1 MAINLVQGKQIATAS
16 WAINALTASYLE
28 GYISPF
34 PFTGSAQITG
44 SLGITG
50 SLNVTQ
56 GITGSLFGTASFA
69 VSSSFAISSSFATT
83 ASFAVS
89 SSRAVTSS
97 FAISSSQATSASWA
111 PLNAGGSNTQIQF
124 NSGSRLLGTG
134 SFTFNYLSQSLQQGL
149 NVAASG
155 LYSHAEGSNTI
166 ASGESSHAEGEST
179 QAIGGASHAEGYGTL
194 AEGPFSHAE
203 GFIGQAPGY
212 ASHAEGYATTALGEY
227 SHAEGSSTQ
236 AIGQYSH
243 AEGYQSITGI
253 TTAFTTGKDGVV
265 DGFVPIYGSDYTS
278 YFTQGSYLYLY
289 DTPWDNAYGKAIF
302 LIDTVTY
309 DGNDTLIQ
317 LVDTGVNT
325 AIAYIGDITYLL
337 NNDTFGSDQTIPG
350 DYSHAEGISTKAIGN
365 YSHAEGISTQA
376 IGANSH
382 AEGQLTQARGNY
394 SHAEGYLTIALGD
407 RSHAEGH
414 QTRAIGYASHAE
426 GYGTIASGSY
436 SHAEGYSTIAQGD
449 RSHAEGWGTIAEGQ
463 YQHVQGQYNIPTLVE
478 SAFIHGNGTDD
489 GNRSNL
495 IYAHDSIVEITGSL
509 DVTGGITGNLT
520 GTATNATN
528 ATSASYSLSS
538 SFAVSS
544 SRAVSSSFATT
555 SSFATSA
562 SWAPMRPGGS
572 DTQIQYNSGSTLV
585 GINSFTFNYRSQSL
599 QQGLNTIA
607 SGSYS
612 HAEGWSTIASGSY
625 SHAEGFSTTALG
637 LYSHAEGNASIATG
651 GWSHA
656 EGGSTQAIGTGSHAE
671 GAGTIA
677 LGDFQHVQGQFNISS
692 SARAAFII
700 GNGVGINT
708 RSNLVFASGSTFQVT
723 GSVIATQGFTG
734 SLFGTASF
742 AATASNILGGKAP
755 HIPFFITDTTL
766 ATSSLYQSGSSTVI
780 INQDNATTV
789 NPEAL
794 YVWQPHPTS
803 FNVISGKGNI
813 DNYLQLNIQN
823 TNQGVS
829 ASSDV
834 VATADNGDETTNYID
849 MGINGENYNVNF
861 IGNAN
866 DAYLYSTGND
876 LHIGNASNKP
886 VQIFAGGSDVDIHNK
901 LILNPN
907 NQHSMSGSLEISGSL
922 NIRNNLTSSGLLT
935 NGTNTILGN
944 TVMSGS
950 STIQGTTTMTGS
962 LLITGSTTQ
971 RGSNTLLGNT
981 TLSGSIIISGALGQP
996 NPTISVFGDLNQTGY
1011 TRYLPVTTNIDT
1023 SISGSYI
1030 FVSGSTNDL
1039 YFSQNVN
1046 GYANTTRLRWLEGN
1060 LYTGLLNGALITTA
1074 SSTTFNI
1081 SSGSGV
1087 VVSLNASLNDNP
1099 YPTIK
1104 YVNWGNL
1111 TNQTLLYRTSS
1122 VQTFVGIDSN
1132 GQIIQQVDP
1141 WNDGQYNT
1149 SISIGTVIHQNKSTI
1164 NATITYPNVAYGYKQ
1179 RTYDFIKAFGPLK
1192 LSGYTLAV
1200 SGSSTG
1206 SLVVGS
1212 GTAFADG
1219 RNYETDPN
1227 NPSYITDPGTAVSK
1241 IFRYYQSGST
1251 FVQDTNSALGYG
1263 AIDPANYNNNGTLTP
1278 VPGTGANRE
1287 WSIQRVFW
1295 YPNSATKGI
1304 VIYYGNATYT
1314 SEVDAAA
1321 NIQYES
1327 FNETPNTQQNAIYL
1341 GALVVRNNA
1350 NFTDSTS
1357 YKILPG
1363 GVFRSIG
1370 GSGGGGSVGTQTLF
1384 GLSDVAISGPTNGQ
1398 PLVYNSTAGKW
1409 VNQSTLIA
1417 NLTGTATTASYISPT
1432 FISASAAAS
1441 GFGAGNSV
1449 DTGSLL
1455 TTASFNSYTGSNTSQ
1470 FAGTASFATTAQSVL
1485 GSVTSA
1491 ATASYST
1498 NFTVANTLTL
1508 DGSLIDFSKVNSS
1521 IVGNNN
1527 LYQIATGSYTA
1538 AFTKY
1543 TVHNGTNARA
1553 GEFVTVWNGTDIV
1566 NYDNST
1572 TDIGNTADVTF
1583 ESSIVTSQIKIDAV
1597 TTTSAWMIK
1606 STTTFI

>member
-1 MAINLVQGKQIATAS
+1 MAITPVQGKQIATAS

-44 SLGITG
+44 SLGVTG

-69 VSSSFAISSSFATT
+69 VSSSRAVTSSFAISSSFATT

-124 NSGSRLLGTG
+124 NSGSRLSGID
-134 SFTFNYLSQSLQQGL
+134 SFTFNYSKESLQQGSAVTA
-149 NVAASG
+149 NG
-155 LYSHAEGSNTI
+155 LYSHAEG
-166 ASGESSHAEGEST
+166 
-179 QAIGGASHAEGYGTL
+179 
-194 AEGPFSHAE
+194 
-203 GFIGQAPGY
+203 
-212 ASHAEGYATTALGEY
+212 
-227 SHAEGSSTQ
+227 
-236 AIGQYSH
+236 
-243 AEGYQSITGI
+243 
-253 TTAFTTGKDGVV
+253 
-265 DGFVPIYGSDYTS
+265 
-278 YFTQGSYLYLY
+278 Y
-289 DTPWDNAYGKAIF
+289 DT
-302 LIDTVTY
+302 
-309 DGNDTLIQ
+309 
-317 LVDTGVNT
+317 
-325 AIAYIGDITYLL
+325 
-337 NNDTFGSDQTIPG
+337 QT
-350 DYSHAEGISTKAIGN
+350 IGN
-365 YSHAEGISTQA
+365 Y
-376 IGANSH
+376 
-382 AEGQLTQARGNY
+382 
-394 SHAEGYLTIALGD
+394 GD
-407 RSHAEGH
+407 
-414 QTRAIGYASHAE
+414 
-426 GYGTIASGSY
+426 Y
-436 SHAEGYSTIAQGD
+436 SHAEGYSTQAIGQA
-449 RSHAEGWGTIAEGQ
+449 SHAEGITTKTGIENAYQVDQVSSGRVTVSSNYGDVTTYFTPGGYLYLYDSEFDNAFGYTSSIIDTVTFNGTETEIQLLDTSINTSTAYVGDVTYLATNGTFGGSKIIPGSYSHAEGNTTFAIGPSSHAEGSNTQ
-463 YQHVQGQYNIPTLVE
+463 ALGNQSHVEGYNTTALGKYQHVQGQYNIPSEVQ

-489 GNRSNL
+489 SNRSNL

-509 DVTGGITGNLT
+509 DVTGGITGNLS
-520 GTATNATN
+520 GNATTATN

-544 SRAVSSSFATT
+544 SRAVSSSFAIT
-555 SSFATSA
+555 SSFAQTA
-562 SWAPMRPGGS
+562 SFAPNYLPLTGG
-572 DTQIQYNSGSTLV
+572 T
-585 GINSFTFNYRSQSL
+585 INGNV
-599 QQGLNTIA
+599 TIN
-607 SGSYS
+607 G
-612 HAEGWSTIASGSY
+612 T
-625 SHAEGFSTTALG
+625 
-637 LYSHAEGNASIATG
+637 ASIAFLNVTIE
-651 GWSHA
+651 SA
-656 EGGSTQAIGTGSHAE
+656 SVIYSSGSNQFGDATNDTQTLIGTVL
-671 GAGTIA
+671 I
-677 LGDFQHVQGQFNISS
+677 
-692 SARAAFII
+692 
-700 GNGVGINT
+700 
-708 RSNLVFASGSTFQVT
+708 SGSQRIT
-723 GSVIATQGFTG
+723 GSLNVSQGITG
-734 SLFGTASF
+734 SLFGTSSYAIN

-780 INQDNATTV
+780 INQDNATTA

-813 DNYLQLNIQN
+813 NNYLQLNIQN
-823 TNQGVS
+823 TNQGAN

-849 MGINGENYNVNF
+849 MGINGENYTGVL
-861 IGNAN
+861 GGPN
-866 DAYLYSTGND
+866 DGYLYSTGIH
-876 LHIGNASNKP
+876 LHIGNATPNQY
-886 VQIFAGGSDVDIHNK
+886 VGFFAGGDDVDTNMK
-901 LILNPN
+901 LVLDAN
-907 NQHSMSGSLEISGSL
+907 NQHQITGSLEISGSL
-922 NIRNNLTSSGLLT
+922 NVRNNLTSSGLLT
-935 NGTNTILGN
+935 NGTNTIVGN

-950 STIQGTTTMTGS
+950 STIQGNATMTGS

-971 RGSNTLLGNT
+971 VGNNTLLGNT
-981 TLSGSIIISGALGQP
+981 VLSGSIVISGSIAPGNLSASVNIYGDTAMSGFLRF
-996 NPTISVFGDLNQTGY
+996 NPYS
-1011 TRYLPVTTNIDT
+1011 TNIDT
-1023 SISGSYI
+1023 SISASYI

-1039 YFSQNVN
+1039 YFSQNGS

-1099 YPTIK
+1099 YPTVK

-1141 WNDGQYNT
+1141 WTDGQYNT
-1149 SISIGTVIHQNKSTI
+1149 SISIGTVIHQNQNTI

-1192 LSGYTLAV
+1192 LSGFTLAV

-1219 RNYETDPN
+1219 RNYQTDPN

-1251 FVQDTNSALGYG
+1251 FVQDTNSALGYE

-1304 VIYYGNATYT
+1304 VVYYGNTTYI

-1321 NIQYES
+1321 NIQYET
-1327 FNETPNTQQNAIYL
+1327 FNETFNTQQNAIYL
-1341 GALVVRNNA
+1341 GALVVRNDA
-1350 NFTDSTS
+1350 NFTDNTT

-1370 GSGGGGSVGTQTLF
+1370 GSGGGGSVVTQTLS

-1398 PLVYNSTAGKW
+1398 PLVYNTTAGKW

-1417 NLTGTATTASYISPT
+1417 DLTGTATNATTASYISPT

-1441 GFGAGNSV
+1441 GFGSGGGGG
-1449 DTGSLL
+1449 DTSGLL
-1455 TTASFNSYTGSNTSQ
+1455 TTASFNSYTSSNTSQ
-1470 FAGTASFATTAQSVL
+1470 FAGTASFATTALNLL
-1485 GSVTSA
+1485 GSVTTA
-1491 ATASYST
+1491 ATASYAT
-1498 NFTVANTLTL
+1498 NFTIANTLTL
-1508 DGSLIDFSKVNSS
+1508 DETLTDYAHVNST
-1521 IVGNNN
+1521 IVGSNN
-1527 LYQIATGSYTA
+1527 LYTQATGSYTS
-1538 AFTKY
+1538 AFVKY
-1543 TVHNGTNARA
+1543 TLSSGTNARA
-1553 GEFVTVWNGTDIV
+1553 GEFVTVWNGTNIV
-1566 NYDNST
+1566 SYDNST
-1572 TDIGNTADVTF
+1572 TDIGLTTDIVF
-1583 ESSIVTSQIKIDAV
+1583 SSTIVTGNIQVNATAATSGWKIKTLA
-1597 TTTSAWMIK
+1597 
-1606 STTTFI
+1606 TFM

>member
-1 MAINLVQGKQIATAS
+1 MSQVNITLNTNTVDINTTNNQIVVTDPTNPTTVNITQPVTTVVEVITAGPQGPMGPPGTGSIVNTGSFVTTSSFNAFTAS
-16 WAINALTASYLE
+16 YNTGSFTGSFTGSLFGTSSWATNALTASYLS
-28 GYISPF
+28 GYVSPF
-34 PFTGSAQITG
+34 PFTGSALITG
-44 SLGITG
+44 SLGVTGSVSILGSLYLSSGSIINDSGSNLVLTPPAALSGQSLVIRPTVSTWAITSSGFIVYGDPITVSILCLGNTGGLGIGYFGTLNYEITGSGVTQQSLGRPLTGQATFQQGQAVEDIAWTIPSNSSIADFTLTVTSVAGTYLSTGNGYSGSTTLYYNFESNGLPNGQYITVTNNGANNSEHSHVHLVSGNPTTVDLYLGDDDQYVKIEKNAGNVVIGTNLDTHQWTFDTSGSLIAPGKITATSFTGSLFGTSSWAVSASWAPTAATASYALQALSSSFTSTASFAPNYLPLTGGTVNGNVTINGTASIAFLNVTIESASVIYSSGSNQFGDATNDTQTLIGTVLVSGSQRITG
-50 SLNVTQ
+50 SLNVSQ
-56 GITGSLFGTASFA
+56 GITGSLFGTSSYA
-69 VSSSFAISSSFATT
+69 V
-83 ASFAVS
+83 
-89 SSRAVTSS
+89 
-97 FAISSSQATSASWA
+97 
-111 PLNAGGSNTQIQF
+111 N
-124 NSGSRLLGTG
+124 
-134 SFTFNYLSQSLQQGL
+134 
-149 NVAASG
+149 
-155 LYSHAEGSNTI
+155 
-166 ASGESSHAEGEST
+166 
-179 QAIGGASHAEGYGTL
+179 
-194 AEGPFSHAE
+194 
-203 GFIGQAPGY
+203 
-212 ASHAEGYATTALGEY
+212 
-227 SHAEGSSTQ
+227 
-236 AIGQYSH
+236 
-243 AEGYQSITGI
+243 
-253 TTAFTTGKDGVV
+253 
-265 DGFVPIYGSDYTS
+265 
-278 YFTQGSYLYLY
+278 
-289 DTPWDNAYGKAIF
+289 
-302 LIDTVTY
+302 
-309 DGNDTLIQ
+309 
-317 LVDTGVNT
+317 
-325 AIAYIGDITYLL
+325 
-337 NNDTFGSDQTIPG
+337 
-350 DYSHAEGISTKAIGN
+350 
-365 YSHAEGISTQA
+365 
-376 IGANSH
+376 
-382 AEGQLTQARGNY
+382 
-394 SHAEGYLTIALGD
+394 
-407 RSHAEGH
+407 
-414 QTRAIGYASHAE
+414 
-426 GYGTIASGSY
+426 
-436 SHAEGYSTIAQGD
+436 
-449 RSHAEGWGTIAEGQ
+449 
-463 YQHVQGQYNIPTLVE
+463 
-478 SAFIHGNGTDD
+478 
-489 GNRSNL
+489 
-495 IYAHDSIVEITGSL
+495 
-509 DVTGGITGNLT
+509 
-520 GTATNATN
+520 
-528 ATSASYSLSS
+528 
-538 SFAVSS
+538 
-544 SRAVSSSFATT
+544 
-555 SSFATSA
+555 
-562 SWAPMRPGGS
+562 
-572 DTQIQYNSGSTLV
+572 
-585 GINSFTFNYRSQSL
+585 
-599 QQGLNTIA
+599 
-607 SGSYS
+607 
-612 HAEGWSTIASGSY
+612 
-625 SHAEGFSTTALG
+625 
-637 LYSHAEGNASIATG
+637 
-651 GWSHA
+651 
-656 EGGSTQAIGTGSHAE
+656 
-671 GAGTIA
+671 
-677 LGDFQHVQGQFNISS
+677 
-692 SARAAFII
+692 
-700 GNGVGINT
+700 
-708 RSNLVFASGSTFQVT
+708 
-723 GSVIATQGFTG
+723 
-734 SLFGTASF
+734 

-766 ATSSLYQSGSSTVI
+766 ATSSLYQSGSGTVI
-780 INQDNATTV
+780 INQDNATTA

-794 YVWQPHPTS
+794 YVWQPSPTS

-813 DNYLQLNIQN
+813 NNYLQLNIQN
-823 TNQGVS
+823 TNQGAN

-834 VATADNGDETTNYID
+834 VATADNGNESINYID
-849 MGINGENYNVNF
+849 MGINSLNYNANF

-901 LILNPN
+901 LILNPT

-922 NIRNNLTSSGLLT
+922 NVRNNLTSSGLLT

-971 RGSNTLLGNT
+971 IGSNTLLGNT
-981 TLSGSIIISGALGQP
+981 LLSGSIILSGALGQP

-1039 YFSQNVN
+1039 YFSQNGS
-1046 GYANTTRLRWLEGN
+1046 GYSNVTRLRWLEGN

-1132 GQIIQQVDP
+1132 GQILQQVDP
-1141 WNDGQYNT
+1141 WTDGQYNT

-1164 NATITYPNVAYGYKQ
+1164 NATITYPSVAYGYKQ

-1219 RNYETDPN
+1219 RNYQTDPN

-1304 VIYYGNATYT
+1304 VVYYGNNTYT

-1321 NIQYES
+1321 NIQYEA

-1350 NFTDSTS
+1350 NFTNNTS

-1384 GLSDVAISGPTNGQ
+1384 GLSDVAISGPTDGQ
-1398 PLVYNSTAGKW
+1398 PLVYSTTAGKW
-1409 VNQSTLIA
+1409 VNQSTITA
-1417 NLTGTATTASYISPT
+1417 NLTGTATNATTASYISPT

-1441 GFGAGNSV
+1441 GFGSGGGGG
-1449 DTGSLL
+1449 DTSGLL
-1455 TTASFNSYTGSNTSQ
+1455 TTASFNSYTSSNTSQ
-1470 FAGTASFATTAQSVL
+1470 FAGTASFATTAQNLL
-1485 GSVTSA
+1485 GSVTTA
-1491 ATASYST
+1491 ATASYAT

-1527 LYQIATGSYTA
+1527 LYQITTGSYTA

-1543 TVHNGTNARA
+1543 TVSNGVNARA
-1553 GEFVTVWNGTDIV
+1553 GEFVTVWNGTTVV

-1572 TDIGNTADVTF
+1572 TDIGNTSDVTF
-1583 ESSIVTSQIKIDAV
+1583 VSSIVTSQIKIDAV
-1597 TTTSAWMIK
+1597 TATSAWLIK